1 MNMKRYTFIS
11 TILFLAVAAF
21 LSAQQEVGAPDANQV
36 PGDTDNTDL
45 KEVSVDKFEIDGTW
59 SASLSPDMGFVTSRL
74 FPGGPSGKTPIPEEE
89 GQNIPDTKVFGARI
103 DFLRRGDAS
112 IFIYPQRPILI
123 EGITKTV
130 SVWVAGRNYN
140 HTLVLLIQDAMGR
153 SFELEVGQLNFQGW
167 KQLIV
172 AIPPQS
178 DYGRQGIIQRNLHFT
193 DLGGIRIIGFRID
206 VDPMEAY
213 GTYFFYLDDLR
224 ATTDLFAEN
233 SREPDDPTD
242 DW

>member
-21 LSAQQEVGAPDANQV
+21 LSAQDVGTPEANQIQSGV
-36 PGDTDNTDL
+36 DDENL
-45 KEVSVDKFEIDGTW
+45 KEVSVEKFEIDGTW
-59 SASLSPDMGFVTSRL
+59 SASLSSDVGFVTGRL
-74 FPGGPSGKTPIPEEE
+74 FPGGPSGKTPVPEEE
-89 GQNIPDTKVFGARI
+89 GLNIPDTKVFGARI

-112 IFIYPQRPILI
+112 IFFYPQRPIPI

-140 HTLVLLIQDAMGR
+140 HTLVLLIQDAMGHY
-153 SFELEVGQLNFQGW
+153 FELEFGQLNFQGW
-167 KQLIV
+167 KKLTV
-172 AIPPQS
+172 AVPPQP
-178 DYGRQGIIQRNLHFT
+178 DYGKGGIVQRNLHFSNV
-193 DLGGIRIIGFRID
+193 GGIRIVGFRID

-233 SREPDDPTD
+233 SREPDDPND